1 MRVHHQ
7 GPLSSLLLTVVSL
20 LCAMSTACANGIDA
34 YDLES
39 LKPGERALV
48 KLPLSFEV
56 GPNNRLYVYGERVDS
71 VNLSIG
77 SGDTLLLNG
86 KPIEPRLQPP
96 PRDPEVVEVM
106 WRRVGREIPF
116 VQEKLAGGASAA
128 DAGEQWEAEVL
139 KIRSLLF
146 EEYRE
151 HRARGLSEEGAAA
164 AAFSRLEE
172 FDVHQLID
180 WSRRNSV
187 EGSTVTYSTK
197 GISLTAHLA
206 LEDILLAESSPPAK
220 ARHSTLRDKLRLA
233 TELYESLVLGPGPCW
248 YILSW
253 GGTTVLCGEDS
264 VALALAQV
272 AKARETGEEQDGV
285 LPADLASRI
294 AGQEESR

>member
-7 GPLSSLLLTVVSL
+7 GPLSSLLLAVVSL

-96 PRDPEVVEVM
+96 PRDPEVVEDM
-106 WRRVGREIPF
+106 WRRVGQNVPF
-116 VQEKLAGGASAA
+116 IQERLAEGASAT

-139 KIRSLLF
+139 RIRSQLV
-146 EEYRE
+146 EEYRK
-151 HRARGLSEEGAAA
+151 HRERGLLEEAAAA
-164 AAFSRLEE
+164 AAFDRLEE
-172 FDVHQLID
+172 FDIHQLVD

-187 EGSTVTYSTK
+187 EGSTVAFSTK
-197 GISLTAHLA
+197 GFSILQRLQ
-206 LEDILLAESSPPAK
+206 LEDILLAESQPST
-220 ARHSTLRDKLRLA
+220 RVQHSTLRDKLRLA

-248 YILSW
+248 YSLSW